1 MRGRFLIGIVLLAA
15 AALALRLPRLA
26 LRPMHCD
33 EANQAVLAG
42 TLFDTG
48 VYRYD
53 PFEYHGPTM
62 PWLTQPALWL
72 YGTRDFAHSR
82 EQPYR
87 LVPVVFSVGLVL
99 LLLAIGDGLG
109 RAAAILAAALTALS
123 PALVF
128 YGRCYIHETL
138 LVFFTFATMVCGWRY
153 FRARSLGWA
162 AAAGASLGLMYSTK
176 ETWILAAAAMAAG
189 LILTAACQGL
199 ARAFVVHW
207 RGANAAQTRAI
218 CSTADCRLPTADSH
232 SARAIFTATLAAVL
246 VALACYSSFGTHWRG
261 PLDSLA
267 TYTIYWRRGSQ
278 SGIHTHPWYYYL
290 QLLFAYRPARGF
302 FWSEG
307 LIGVLAAIGCGVGL
321 TGKGIAPPQRPLLRF
336 LVFYT
341 LVLTVLYCAIPYKT
355 PWCLLSFLHGM
366 ILLGGVGAWA
376 MLRAAR
382 PAPLK
387 IAVGLLLAGGLG
399 HLGWQSYLLNFRFY
413 ADQRN
418 PWVYAATSPD
428 VRNLAAQI
436 ERIAAV
442 APQKP
447 EMTIHVVTPDNYW
460 PLPWYLREFR
470 PGQVGYWQDV
480 AAWAKDSRHCPP
492 PAVLILTADVQ
503 PVVDRALRAAYNKQ
517 MIFGLRPG
525 VLVTVYVREDLW
537 RSRQSA
543 WVARP

>member
-1 MRGRFLIGIVLLAA
+1 MRGRFLIGMLLLAA

-62 PWLTQPALWL
+62 PWLAQPALWL
-72 YGTRDFAHSR
+72 YGTSDFAHSR

-87 LVPVVFSVGLVL
+87 LVPVAFSVGLIL
-99 LLLAIGDGLG
+99 LLLAVGDGLG
-109 RAAAILAAALTALS
+109 RAAALVAAALTALS

-138 LVFFTFATMVCGWRY
+138 LVFFTFAAIACGWRY
-153 FRARSLGWA
+153 FRSRSLAWA
-162 AAAGASLGLMYSTK
+162 ALTGASLGLMYSTK

-189 LILTAACQGL
+189 LVLTAACHGRD
-199 ARAFVVHW
+199 A
-207 RGANAAQTRAI
+207 GAT
-218 CSTADCRLPTADSH
+218 PTNTGETPAPPRRTT
-232 SARAIFTATLAAVL
+232 RAIFTAALTAVL
-246 VALACYSSFGTHWRG
+246 VAVACYSSFGTNWRG
-261 PLDSLA
+261 PLDSLL

-278 SGIHTHPWYYYL
+278 AGIHTHPWYYYL
-290 QLLFAYRPARGF
+290 QLLFAYRGARGF

-307 LIGVLAAIGCGVGL
+307 LIGVLAVIGCGVGL
-321 TGKGIAPPQRPLLRF
+321 TGRGIAPQQRPLLRF
-336 LVFYT
+336 LAIYT
-341 LVLTVLYCAIPYKT
+341 LVLTVLYGAIPYKT

-376 MLRAAR
+376 ALRAAKR
-382 PAPLK
+382 LPLR
-387 IAVGLLLAGGLG
+387 IAVALLLAAGLA

-413 ADQRN
+413 AEGRN

-428 VRNLAAQI
+428 VRNLAREI
-436 ERIAAV
+436 ERIAAA
-442 APQKP
+442 APNEQ

-460 PLPWYLREFR
+460 PLPWYLRQFR
-470 PGQVGYWQDV
+470 PGQVGYWQDA
-480 AAWAKDSRHCPP
+480 AAWAEDSRRCPP

-503 PVVDRALRAAYNKQ
+503 PVVDRALRASYNKQ

-543 WVARP
+543 GGSRQ